1 MHWMLS
7 GFAFT
12 PTRIKVKRQNSL
24 IKLQPVIKLRPYQE
38 KALQIFLEMK
48 KGTIEAATATGK
60 TFIAIEAIKRL
71 KMPTVIVVPTIAIL
85 KTVWLRRLR
94 EAGFGFSVGVFYGQ
108 EKQFTPILITTYHS
122 AVRHPEILDRYPFII
137 YDECHHLKP
146 EVWGKLLDYAKK
158 AEYAMGLTATLGKR
172 YDSKTWKI
180 LQVLPVI
187 FTYRI
192 AQARREGWVAPIKV
206 YSVPV
211 QLTPEETVKYD
222 NYTELIAKTASALR
236 TTDPTY
242 WSKLA
247 KNGSPIAKRGLWALS
262 KRRTLLSMAE
272 NKKPAVL
279 KIVEANNNRKIL
291 LYSESIKAIEQL
303 KKYLE
308 QHGVK
313 SGVYHSKIKKQ
324 WRDYILKVGW
334 SRQFNLL
341 LSCRALDEGLDVPEV
356 SVGIIHCSGRTPRQ
370 IVQRLGRLIRPLPG
384 KEAKV
389 YVVWCLGTVE
399 RKVLSAVQT
408 AVWKVR

>member
-24 IKLQPVIKLRPYQE
+24 IKLQPIIKLRPYQE

-262 KRRTLLSMAE
+262 K
-272 NKKPAVL
+272 
-279 KIVEANNNRKIL
+279 IL
-291 LYSESIKAIEQL
+291 
-303 KKYLE
+303 
-308 QHGVK
+308 
-313 SGVYHSKIKKQ
+313 
-324 WRDYILKVGW
+324 
-334 SRQFNLL
+334 
-341 LSCRALDEGLDVPEV
+341 
-356 SVGIIHCSGRTPRQ
+356 
-370 IVQRLGRLIRPLPG
+370 
-384 KEAKV
+384 
-389 YVVWCLGTVE
+389 
-399 RKVLSAVQT
+399 
-408 AVWKVR
+408 